1 MIFSDLDATL
11 FSLFLAGVHPADAEG
26 EGFVGDGAEAGL
38 AHCGGEFLFAG
49 EGGDGGGEVGVGGL
63 VTGDLAAD
71 LREDVE
77 EIEVVEPADDFVLWA
92 GELKDH
98 ETAAGFEDA
107 EHFP

>member
-1 MIFSDLDATL
+1 M
-11 FSLFLAGVHPADAEG
+11 
-26 EGFVGDGAEAGL
+26 GDDAEAGL
-38 AHCGGEFLFAG
+38 AHCGGELLFAG
-49 EGGDGGGEVGVGGL
+49 EGGYGGGEVGVGGF

-107 EHFP
+107 EHLP